1 MSQMDKILTIEK
13 FLYICF
19 IKVRK
24 LNFKV
29 INNKMTI
36 LLCITE
42 FTKSADLK
50 CSHQKEKKRKRQLC
64 ELMVILISSIVV
76 IISQCI

>member
-1 MSQMDKILTIEK
+1 
-13 FLYICF
+13 
-19 IKVRK
+19 
-24 LNFKV
+24 
-29 INNKMTI
+29 MTI

-64 ELMVILISSIVV
+64 ELMDVLIYFMVGIFS
-76 IISQCI
+76 